1 MSSGIA
7 SSRRSRHLIPS
18 PYKCSIINIFCLQG
32 CKRFRIFLAFSNKL
46 LKTLFGYWL
55 LVLPISKLWKIQ
67 VIPFSKPRISHRA
80 CHLAF
85 LACLGLL
92 HSFLS
97 FAAPF
102 LSSFPPFCSPLS
114 LPSQPSLVAFLSFRQ
129 PSFAALYTAV
139 RCPISHF
146 LQPVILLFAAL
157 FVLLYLRL
165 FYIKFVHC

>member
-1 MSSGIA
+1 MSSRIA
-7 SSRRSRHLIPS
+7 SSRSSRHLIPS

-67 VIPFSKPRISHRA
+67 VIHFSKPRISHQA

-102 LSSFPPFCSPLS
+102 LSSFPPFCNPPS
-114 LPSQPSLVAFLSFRQ
+114 LPSQPSFAIPFLSF
-129 PSFAALYTAV
+129 
-139 RCPISHF
+139 F
-146 LQPVILLFAAL
+146 LQPTILLFSYHRLDLAL
-157 FVLLYLRL
+157 SFIFVDLFLRRSFYLIC
-165 FYIKFVHC
+165 FN